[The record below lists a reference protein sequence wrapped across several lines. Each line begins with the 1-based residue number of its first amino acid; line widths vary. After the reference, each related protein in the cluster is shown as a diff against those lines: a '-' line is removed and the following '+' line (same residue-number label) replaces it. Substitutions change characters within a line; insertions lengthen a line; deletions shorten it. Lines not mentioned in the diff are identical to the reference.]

1 MARNFIDTNI
11 FVYADANDEPVKQE
25 KAIALI
31 KQNLLE
37 KSGIISTQV
46 LQEYTNVALKK
57 LKLSKET
64 IGSRIEL
71 YSNFEIVTISKELIV
86 SAISIQENRK
96 INFFDALIIEAAISA
111 GSEVLLSEDFQ
122 NGAKFENLLVVN
134 PFQG

>member
-25 KAIALI
+25 KSIALI

-64 IGSRIEL
+64 IVSRIEL

-86 SAISIQENRK
+86 NAISIQENRK

-111 GSEVLLSEDFQ
+111 GSDVLLSEDFQ